1 VLIDSHVNLH
11 HAMFD
16 ADRDAVI
23 AAARAAGVEAMI
35 SICDRL
41 DNLPAIAAIAEADA
55 QIFMSAG
62 VHPHH
67 AKDVPDLTAQ
77 MLTETAARYRKVI
90 AIGETGLDQ
99 HYHYSPIDAQI
110 QSFAAHLEAA
120 RALDL
125 PVIIHTREADAL
137 TGQMLETAAAAGP
150 LRILMHCYTSSLELA
165 QTAWRLGGY
174 ISFSG
179 IMTFK
184 AAHAVREVA
193 RQAPLERVILE
204 TDCPYLTPVPFR
216 GRRCEPAH
224 VAHVYDA
231 FAALRGIDPADLR
244 ATVADNFYRLFSKAT
259 R

>member
-11 HAMFD
+11 HAAFD

-23 AAARAAGVEAMI
+23 AAARAAGVGPMI
-35 SICDRL
+35 TICDRL
-41 DNLPAIAAIAEADA
+41 DHLPAIAAIAESDA
-55 QIFMSAG
+55 RIFMSCG

-67 AKDVPDLTAQ
+67 AKDFAGLTAEA
-77 MLTETAARYRKVI
+77 LIETATCYPKVI

-99 HYHYSPIDAQI
+99 HYNYSPIDQQTAV
-110 QSFAAHLEAA
+110 FDAHLKAA
-120 RALDL
+120 QALDL
-125 PVIIHTREADAL
+125 PVIIHTREADDL
-137 TGQMLETAAAAGP
+137 TAQRLESAAEGRP
-150 LRILMHCYTSSLELA
+150 LRILMHCYTSSLALA

-184 AAHAVREVA
+184 AAQAVRDVA
-193 RQAPLERVILE
+193 LAAPLDRVILE

-224 VAHVYDA
+224 VAHIYEA
-231 FAALRGIDPADLR
+231 FAQLRGVPIEELR
-244 ATVADNFYRLFSKAT
+244 DIVADNFYRLFSRAQ